1 MAGVSFSDI
10 EDAFLFVGS
19 APYGTHSAYLNV
31 ETGQIFYQSEM
42 ADIDEI
48 GDEEMD
54 WGHMIEIPH
63 KNDLDLGQHLVFDFV
78 EANLPDD
85 YQRVRDIFGR
95 RGAYGRFKELLA
107 EKDLLEAWYQFEHER
122 EQEALRSW
130 CDENE
135 IPLLDEKRGE

>member
-1 MAGVSFSDI
+1 MAGVRFGDI

-31 ETGQIFYQSEM
+31 ETGQVFYQSQM
-42 ADIDEI
+42 ADLDEI
-48 GDEEMD
+48 GDEEMGWD
-54 WGHMIEIPH
+54 HMIEIPH
-63 KNDLDLGQHLVFDFV
+63 KNDLDLGQSLVFDFV

-85 YQRVRDIFGR
+85 YHRVRDIFSR
-95 RGAYGRFKELLA
+95 RGAYGRFKEFLDA
-107 EKDLLEAWYQFEHER
+107 KDLLDAWYRFEHER

-135 IPLLDEKRGE
+135 IPLLD